1 MENMHKLHHTA
12 SETDKG
18 SDVLEIKPRFRSK
31 TSGDY
36 KPSKYSELVD
46 GNTQTKSS

>member
-12 SETDKG
+12 SETG

-46 GNTQTKSS
+46 ENTQTKSS